1 MVFRKQFI
9 LTLLTLI
16 NRISALTKLF
26 SARKALKTTSNLL
39 MVAGCSILLSG
50 CEAKKPAGPPEKFT
64 IAIPKNIN
72 PVLMKIADV
81 KGYFREEGL
90 DVNLQLHSSGK
101 AAIQSLL
108 DGKADLAAAADTP
121 IMFAMMK
128 GARLSILATIDTST
142 KDDAIVA
149 RKDRGIASV
158 SDLKGRKVGVT
169 LGTAGDYFLD
179 SYLVMNA
186 LSRKDVVIVE
196 MKPEEMSE
204 ALSQGKIDAVSTW
217 QPNVSNLLKAL
228 GQRGIMLHSDSVY
241 TQTFNLVSMQPLTR
255 QRPEALRR
263 LLRALVKAEGFA
275 AANSKE
281 SQRIMSAFS
290 GMDGES
296 LAGIW
301 NDFVYNISLNQSLL
315 VTLEDQARWAIKNG
329 LTDRRDL
336 PSFFDALYVD
346 GLKSVKP
353 DAVRVI
359 R

>member
-1 MVFRKQFI
+1 MILRKQIIF
-9 LTLLTLI
+9 T
-16 NRISALTKLF
+16 
-26 SARKALKTTSNLL
+26 LL

-50 CEAKKPAGPPEKFT
+50 CEAKKPAGPPEKLT

-72 PVLMKIADV
+72 PVLMKIADA

-90 DVNLQLHSSGK
+90 DVTLQLHSFGK
-101 AAIQSLL
+101 AALQSLL
-108 DGKADLAAAADTP
+108 DGKADLATAADTP

-128 GARLSILATIDTST
+128 GAKLSILATIDTST
-142 KDDAIVA
+142 RDDAIVA
-149 RKDRGIASV
+149 RKDRGIASA
-158 SDLKGRKVGVT
+158 SDLKGRRVGAT

-196 MKPEEMSE
+196 MKPEEMTE
-204 ALSQGKIDAVSTW
+204 ALTQGKIDAVSTW
-217 QPNVSNLLKAL
+217 QPHIAILRSAL
-228 GQRGIMLHSDSVY
+228 GERVIMLHSDSIY
-241 TQTFNLVSMQPLTR
+241 TETFDLVSMQELTR

-275 AANSKE
+275 AANPKE

-301 NDFVYNISLNQSLL
+301 NDFQFNVSLNQSLL

-336 PSFFDALYVD
+336 PNFLEALYID